1 MLEACSLNQGVV
13 LPQRLNLIGEITMR
27 FPNQIQFTYVVSKPV
42 PYFEVVVFSFAIIS
56 DCILTCNVVHLPK
69 KIINYCLVLQ
79 MLSSLHK
86 EIENNSLSLHT
97 NTREIWKTLT
107 E

>member
-13 LPQRLNLIGEITMR
+13 LPQRLNQIGEITMR

-56 DCILTCNVVHLPK
+56 DCILTCNVVHLLK
-69 KIINYCLVLQ
+69 K
-79 MLSSLHK
+79 S
-86 EIENNSLSLHT
+86 
-97 NTREIWKTLT
+97 
-107 E
+107 